1 MPNIKS
7 LSLVGPDK
15 KILEKQFSSLW
26 ICNGSEPFEQL
37 FNRIISAKFGQ
48 NPISTLGGAV
58 IFKSIVNGRG
68 RRTKTDHKSSPC
80 HYVTGELKK

>member
-15 KILEKQFSSLW
+15 KILEKQIFRLW

-37 FNRIISAKFGQ
+37 LNRIISAKFGQ
-48 NPISTLGGAV
+48 NPNSSLGGAV
-58 IFKSIVNGRG
+58 I
-68 RRTKTDHKSSPC
+68 
-80 HYVTGELKK
+80 